1 MGPNERLNSIDEDS
15 AAVQQD
21 RATAALPE
29 PAASRLLRATAA
41 LPVLLAACVFI
52 VHDVGY
58 MVRQTFW
65 VDEAWV
71 AVTTRY
77 PLGRLPDVTSST
89 PIGWSLLL
97 RLFPGGGQDSRL
109 LPLLFAAG
117 AVAAGYAFGRG
128 LGWGDDW
135 LAVGAGV
142 LTGVAVL
149 MAPAMLV
156 RNDLKQYTADACMA
170 LLVLVATSR
179 LERQWTRTQ
188 LGVLAGTVAGGML
201 FSHTTAFVGVAA
213 FAGVGLVQVARREWR
228 RVVECVVAGGVA
240 LVAMGV
246 IYELADARAVVPGL
260 TSYWRAYYVPIG
272 RGLSASWHFLYTRTD
287 SVAPYVG
294 LGPVWIW
301 LLLDLAG
308 LATLVW
314 VGRPMTATTLALLVP
329 EVIAISA
336 ARKYPLFSVRAS
348 AFLLV
353 LGTVL
358 AAVAVAGLCALL
370 RRRSAMAAIALAG
383 FAAALF
389 VAGNAHYARAHTIP
403 DQNVRAQSDF
413 VATHRGPSDV
423 ILVNLGSNW
432 GFGYYWR
439 QDRMSRTH
447 DPNVL
452 QGYVVAFP
460 DQPRIV
466 VAAKRDAAGVRA
478 ALTTAAIRARRL
490 GAGRI
495 WLIRTNVNSGE
506 AAAWRAAFQ
515 AQRLLAAPL
524 GPPGLTV
531 IAVN

>member
-1 MGPNERLNSIDEDS
+1 LGQHETLNSIDEHS
-15 AAVQQD
+15 AADQQD
-21 RATAALPE
+21 RATAALRE
-29 PAASRLLRATAA
+29 PAASRLLRASAA
-41 LPVLLAACVFI
+41 VPVLLAACVFI

-58 MVRQTFW
+58 MLRQTFW
-65 VDEAWV
+65 IDEAWV
-71 AVTTRY
+71 AVTTKY

-109 LPLLFAAG
+109 LPLLFAAA

-128 LGWGDDW
+128 LGWADDW

-142 LTGVAVL
+142 LTGVSVL

-156 RNDLKQYTADACMA
+156 RNDLKQYTADVCMA
-170 LLVLVATSR
+170 LLVLIAVSR

-201 FSHTTAFVGVAA
+201 LSHTTAFVGVAA

-228 RVVECVVAGGVA
+228 RVLECVVAGGVA

-272 RGLSASWHFLYTRTD
+272 RGLSASWHYLSIHAD
-287 SVAPYVG
+287 GVAPYVG
-294 LGPVWIW
+294 LGPIWIW

-314 VGRPMTATTLALLVP
+314 VGRPMTAATLVLLVP
-329 EVIAISA
+329 EVIAISG

-358 AAVAVAGLCALL
+358 AAVAVAGLCAVL
-370 RRRSAMAAIALAG
+370 RRRSAVAAIALAG
-383 FAAALF
+383 LAAALF
-389 VAGNAHYARAHTIP
+389 VAGNAHYARQHTIP
-403 DQNVRAQSDF
+403 NQDVRAQADF
-413 VATHRGPSDV
+413 VATHRQPNDV

-439 QDRMSRTH
+439 QDRLSRRR
-447 DPNVL
+447 DSNVL
-452 QGYVVAFP
+452 QSYEVVFP

-466 VAAKRDAAGVRA
+466 VAAQRDGPGVRA
-478 ALTTAAIRARRL
+478 ALTTAVNRARGL

-495 WLIRTNVNSGE
+495 WLIRTDVNRDEVS
-506 AAAWRAAFQ
+506 AWRAAFQ
-515 AQRLLAAPL
+515 AERLQATPI
-524 GPPGLTV
+524 GPRGLTA